1 MPNAPFSLQVVV
13 CPKTWVE
20 KLDSS
25 LALKMTRMR
34 RVARHCRWVAAILWC
49 VTAVLPA
56 SASAAEIVILKSA
69 DISAHNQAIDSM
81 KADLAGS
88 ATITEYDMQGDMA
101 RGRKLARKVRAS
113 NADIVLAVGIKAA
126 LAAKL
131 EIVDIPIVYCMV
143 LDPEK
148 NGLNAPNMVGIILE
162 VPVDR
167 QFREMRWVLPGL
179 KRLGVLYDPEKT
191 GDLVEDARRVGKT
204 FGVELIAR
212 QVHSEKEVPAGLRGL
227 IPQVDALWLIP
238 DGTVLTEE
246 SISFLLTTALDSNVP
261 VIGFSSELVRS
272 GALVG
277 LSVNYEDVGR
287 QAALLTRKIL
297 SAQIKAPITF
307 PPEKLRL
314 ALNLKTAKFLG
325 LQIPSDVLNRADQL
339 Y

>member
-1 MPNAPFSLQVVV
+1 LVIRRRFPLLF
-13 CPKTWVE
+13 
-20 KLDSS
+20 
-25 LALKMTRMR
+25 AL
-34 RVARHCRWVAAILWC
+34 L
-49 VTAVLPA
+49 AVLCLLGIGLPA
-56 SASAAEIVILKSA
+56 EVSATEIVILKSA
-69 DISAHNQAIDSM
+69 DITAYNQAIDTF
-81 KADLAGS
+81 KAALAGS

-113 NADIVLAVGIKAA
+113 NADVVLAVGIKAA

-131 EIVDIPIVYCMV
+131 EIVDIPIIYCMV

-148 NGLNAPNMVGIILE
+148 NGLNAPNMVGIMLE
-162 VPVDR
+162 VPLDR
-167 QFREMRWVLPGL
+167 QFKEMRSVLPGL

-191 GDLVEDARRVGKT
+191 GDLVEDARRVGKA

-212 QVHSEKEVPAGLRGL
+212 QAHSEKEIPAALRGL

-238 DGTVLTEE
+238 DSTVLTEE
-246 SISFLLTTALDSNVP
+246 SISFLLTTTLDSNIP

-297 SAQIKAPITF
+297 GGQIKAPANY

-314 ALNLKTAKFLG
+314 ALNLKTGKFLG
-325 LQIPSDVLNRADQL
+325 VQIPPDVLNRADQL

>member
-1 MPNAPFSLQVVV
+1 MKTPRRGVFITCVLFIVAFVFPQLSHPAPA
-13 CPKTWVE
+13 T
-20 KLDSS
+20 
-25 LALKMTRMR
+25 
-34 RVARHCRWVAAILWC
+34 
-49 VTAVLPA
+49 
-56 SASAAEIVILKSA
+56 EIVILKSA
-69 DISAHNQAIDSM
+69 DISAYNQAIDSF
-81 KADLAGS
+81 KAALAGS

-101 RGRKLARKVRAS
+101 RGRKLARKLRAS

-131 EIVDIPIVYCMV
+131 EIVDIPIIYCMV

-148 NGLNAPNMVGIILE
+148 NGLNAPNMVGIMLE
-162 VPVDR
+162 VPIDR
-167 QFREMRWVLPGL
+167 QFKEMRSVLPGL

-191 GDLVEDARRVGKT
+191 GNLVEDARRVGKV

-212 QVHSEKEVPAGLRGL
+212 QVHSEKEVPAALRGL
-227 IPQVDALWLIP
+227 IPQIDALWLIP
-238 DGTVLTEE
+238 DSTVLTEE

-287 QAALLTRKIL
+287 QAALLTRKIF
-297 SAQIKAPITF
+297 SAQIKAPATF

-325 LQIPSDVLNRADQL
+325 LQIPPDVSSRADQL

>member
-1 MPNAPFSLQVVV
+1 MPNAPFSFQVVV

-34 RVARHCRWVAAILWC
+34 RVARHCRWVAAILCC

-56 SASAAEIVILKSA
+56 SASATEIVILKSA
-69 DISAHNQAIDSM
+69 DISAYNQAIDSF
-81 KADLAGS
+81 KAALAGS

-131 EIVDIPIVYCMV
+131 EIVDVPIVYCMV